1 MNDKIS
7 IYSALSFLKSGYKLY
22 SIIDETKFIFK
33 YLNNIIYVNSNNLYI
48 KMNEY
53 KFLEL
58 YSNSTFFV
66 FDDVEEIDIEK
77 DKEYYSWAK

>member
-7 IYSALSFLKSGYKLY
+7 IYSALSFLKSGHKLY
-22 SIIDETKFIFK
+22 SIIDEKKFIFK

-48 KMNEY
+48 KLNEY